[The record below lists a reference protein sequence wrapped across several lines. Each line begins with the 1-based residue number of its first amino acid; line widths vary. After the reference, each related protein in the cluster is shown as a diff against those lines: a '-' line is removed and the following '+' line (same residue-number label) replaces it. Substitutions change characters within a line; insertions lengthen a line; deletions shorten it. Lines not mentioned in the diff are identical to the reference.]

1 MSDIIGIP
9 VFGSPDKDR
18 SIRNMIGTAEV
29 HDDGSVVIA
38 IAPGEI
44 TKNPDLLVK
53 QQILG
58 FFVSFEYRNAEPGT
72 VRKLP

>member
-1 MSDIIGIP
+1 MTDIVGIP
-9 VFGSPDKDR
+9 VFGDPDKPR
-18 SIRNMIGTAEV
+18 KVRNMIGTAEV

-38 IAPGEI
+38 IQPGEI

-58 FFVSFEYRNAEPGT
+58 FFVSFEYRKAEPGT
-72 VRKLP
+72 LRELK

>member
-1 MSDIIGIP
+1 MTDIVGIP
-9 VFGSPDKDR
+9 VFGSPDQTRDLR
-18 SIRNMIGTAEV
+18 HMIGTAEV

-58 FFVSFEYRNAEPGT
+58 FFVSFEYRKAEPGT
-72 VRKLP
+72 VRELQ